1 MLTLTYPWLAILI
14 LLPLLAVLL
23 PKHRTALPAIRF
35 SKFKL
40 LVSLSQRRPSEGA
53 VVLRRL
59 FWQRLLATLTYLAL
73 VCAAVRPVWLGEPIQ
88 IEQVGR
94 EMMIA
99 VDLSGSMEARDFVDP
114 QGEIL
119 RRVDGVKAL
128 LQSFLLKRD
137 SDRIGLIAFGENA
150 YLQAPFTQ
158 DKQILSQLLQQMDVR
173 MAGAGTAIGDAIG
186 VAVNH
191 FEQSEVENKV
201 LLLLTDG
208 NDTSSEFPP
217 LDAAHYAGEQGVVIY
232 PIAIGDPKNVGEDSL
247 DIATLERIADLTQG
261 RVFEADDGQSLI
273 EVYKVL
279 EQLQPQL
286 FDSYTIRPEKD
297 LYFWPILFML
307 CINLSMLMLVSFRR
321 KPQGTKYE

>member
-1 MLTLTYPWLAILI
+1 MLTLTHPWLAILL

-35 SKFKL
+35 SKFKQ
-40 LVSLSQRRPSEGA
+40 LVSLSQRKPSEGA
-53 VVLRRL
+53 VVLSRL

-88 IEQVGR
+88 VEQVGR
-94 EMMIA
+94 EIMVA
-99 VDLSGSMEARDFVDP
+99 VDLSGSMEAMDFVDT
-114 QGEIL
+114 QGETL
-119 RRVDGVKAL
+119 RRVEGVKAL
-128 LQSFLLKRD
+128 LQSFLLKRE

-158 DKQILSQLLQQMDVR
+158 DKQILSQLLQEMDVR

-247 DIATLERIADLTQG
+247 DIATLERIAELTQG
-261 RVFEADDGQSLI
+261 QVFEADDGQSLI

-286 FDSYTIRPEKD
+286 FESYTIRPEKE
-297 LYFWPILFML
+297 LYFWPILFVL
-307 CINLSMLMLVSFRR
+307 CINLATLMFVSGRR
-321 KPQGTKYE
+321 KLQESQ